1 MKYEITAEDRQIM
14 EYDLKHD
21 RTLKHL
27 RNLTFY
33 KFSPGDVL
41 IREEL
46 GYALGTAEKQ
56 WKVETGSGDIP
67 LKFVY
72 VFENELGIGYI
83 RRMSVSGDR
92 LVERP
97 MCVTEFDPDRTRFKL
112 DPEYADHMLLAADG
126 EEFDMSERYRAMK
139 KRREA
144 VHRRNKKKMVPLAS
158 SIDVINWMKTL
169 KVGDQ
174 VWIGYS
180 IGGIPKDPYVIKEV
194 HFSTSGIK
202 QPANTWGYIPEQD
215 YIVTVG
221 TGSNAPYNS
230 TFYASNLTRYYVT
243 MERPEYADEMIE

>member
-14 EYDLKHD
+14 EHDLAND

-46 GYALGTAEKQ
+46 CYAPNSSEKK
-56 WKVETGSGDIP
+56 WRVETGSGNLP

-97 MCVTEFDPDRTRFKL
+97 MCVTEFDPDKTRFKL
-112 DPEYADHMLLAADG
+112 DPEYADHMLLAAEGD
-126 EEFDMSERYRAMK
+126 EFDMSERYRAMK

-144 VHRRNKKKMVPLAS
+144 VHRRNKKKMVQLATTG
-158 SIDVINWMKTL
+158 DVINWMKTL
-169 KVGDQ
+169 KIGDQ
-174 VWIGYS
+174 IWIGYN
-180 IGGIPKDPYVIKEV
+180 IGGIHKDPYTIKEI
-194 HFSTSGIK
+194 HFSTAGVK
-202 QPANTWGYIPEQD
+202 PPANTWGYTPEQD
-215 YIVTVG
+215 YLVTTSG
-221 TGSNAPYNS
+221 GSAYNS
-230 TFYASNLTRYYVT
+230 TFYASNLTRYYVFT
-243 MERPEYADEMIE
+243 ERPEFADEIIE